1 MDART
6 VTELPQGTL
15 ADTYPCG
22 RFITGRFSDDNG
34 RTWSDPVAMEPTL
47 QQLPNGTSIEV
58 VRTSG
63 TNQAI
68 SVSLGH
74 RRSLRLG
81 GRQWTFGRTR
91 WSEPHIIYGADPH
104 Q

>member
-1 MDART
+1 MGART
-6 VTELPQGTL
+6 VTVLTQRTL

-34 RTWSDPVAMEPTL
+34 RTWSDPLAMEPTL
-47 QQLPNGTSIEV
+47 EQLPNGTSIEV
-58 VRTSG
+58 VKTSG
-63 TNQAI
+63 ENEAI

-81 GRQWTFGRTR
+81 GKQWTFGRTR
-91 WSEPHIIYGADPH
+91 WSEPRIIYGADTRS
-104 Q
+104 

>member
-6 VTELPQGTL
+6 VTVLPQGAL

-63 TNQAI
+63 ANEAI

-74 RRSLRLG
+74 RKSLRIG
-81 GRQWTFGRTR
+81 GKQWTFGRTR
-91 WSEPHIIYGADPH
+91 WSEPQIIYGADPR

>member
-1 MDART
+1 MNARIVT
-6 VTELPQGTL
+6 VLPQGTL
-15 ADTYPCG
+15 AHTYPCG

-47 QQLPNGTSIEV
+47 EQLPNGTSIEV
-58 VRTSG
+58 VKTSG
-63 TNQAI
+63 ENEAI

-74 RRSLRLG
+74 RRSVRLG
-81 GRQWTFGRTR
+81 GRQWSFGPTR
-91 WSEPHIIYGADPH
+91 WSEPQIIYGADPR